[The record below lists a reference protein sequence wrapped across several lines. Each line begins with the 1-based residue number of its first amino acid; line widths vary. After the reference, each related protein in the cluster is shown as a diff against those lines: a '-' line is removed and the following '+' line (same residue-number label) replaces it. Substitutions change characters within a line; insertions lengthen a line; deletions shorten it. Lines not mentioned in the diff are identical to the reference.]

1 MLLFLILGAMTV
13 LAIAFLVLSF
23 LRRVEPPAPRQAHD
37 LAVYRDQLRELEA
50 DVASGLM
57 GGEQA
62 GAARIEIERRIL
74 SAAAQ
79 DKGDTARRDDPWRT
93 RIITAFVVAVTVP
106 IAGGGIYLAYGS
118 PELSNRVAS
127 VATQTPESA
136 HADAGDETD
145 MGTMIGRL
153 SVRLAKNPD
162 DIEGWILLARS
173 HGFQG
178 RFDLAVEALNNA
190 IDRIG
195 RQPDLIAALGEAMV
209 SGSQGNVGPDA
220 VALFKEIL
228 EHEPGHP
235 AAHYYIGLAEARGA
249 RPREGLDRWIEL
261 AKSAPADAV
270 WLPGL
275 RQQITVLAGEIGAD
289 VSAELAAIPQP
300 QTPTQA
306 PLGPTAEDVAAAGDM
321 SEADR
326 TTMIRGMVERLA
338 QRLEE
343 NPNDAEGWRRL
354 ARSYRVL
361 GEDDKAREAMARA
374 EAVTPDTPPPGPTAD
389 DIAAAG
395 QMSAADRMEMIR
407 GMVARLAEKLE
418 ENPNDADGWHR
429 LARSYQVLGENEKAR
444 EAMKRA
450 EALE

>member
-1 MLLFLILGAMTV
+1 MLLFLILGAMTA
-13 LAIAFLVLSF
+13 LAIAFLVLPF

-50 DVASGLM
+50 DVANGLM

-62 GAARIEIERRIL
+62 KAARIEIERRIL

-79 DKGDTARRDDPWRT
+79 IEGDMRPGTDPWRT
-93 RIITAFVVAVTVP
+93 RIIAAFVVAVTVP
-106 IAGGGIYLAYGS
+106 IAGGGIYLTFGS
-118 PELSNRVAS
+118 PELSDRVAP

-136 HADAGDETD
+136 HAAAGDETD

-153 SVRLAKNPD
+153 SARLAKNPD
-162 DIEGWILLARS
+162 DVEGWILLARS
-173 HGFQG
+173 QGFQG
-178 RFDLAVEALNNA
+178 RFDLAAEALNKA
-190 IDRIG
+190 IDHVG
-195 RQPDLIAALGEAMV
+195 RRPDLIAALGETMV
-209 SGSQGNVGPDA
+209 TGAQGNVGPDA
-220 VALFKEIL
+220 VALFKEVL

-249 RPREGLDRWIEL
+249 RPREGLDRWIRL
-261 AKSAPADAV
+261 AKSAPDDAV
-270 WLPGL
+270 WLAGL

-289 VSAELAAIPQP
+289 VSAELAAMP
-300 QTPTQA
+300 QTQTP
-306 PLGPTAEDVAAAGDM
+306 PGPTAEDVAAAGDM

-326 TTMIRGMVERLA
+326 ATMIRSMVERLA

-354 ARSYRVL
+354 AQSYRVL
-361 GEDDKAREAMARA
+361 GEDEKAREAMARA
-374 EAVTPDTPPPGPTAD
+374 DAATPATPGPTAD

-395 QMSAADRMEMIR
+395 QMSAADRMKMIR

-418 ENPNDADGWHR
+418 ENPNEADGWRR
-429 LARSYQVLGENEKAR
+429 LARSYQVLGEDEKAR
-444 EAMKRA
+444 EALKRA
-450 EALE
+450 EALK